1 MSNAYRI
8 TPEERA
14 QIRALYSEGVGI
26 RQVAERFNV
35 TKRTV
40 SSIIKDIKRGHL
52 SGWRDGMCKCGPA
65 GWTPVQE
72 QLNRRKLLDDAKA
85 GEPIAL
91 RRLNAMGLLRWERAG
106 EVVVGE
112 RHGVG

>member
-1 MSNAYRI
+1 MSNAYRV
-8 TPEERA
+8 TEAERA
-14 QIRALYSEGVGI
+14 QIRALYSEGVAI
-26 RQVAERFNV
+26 RVVAQRLNV
-35 TKRTV
+35 TARFV
-40 SSIIKDIKRGHL
+40 SAVVQDIKRGY
-52 SGWRDGMCKCGPA
+52 SGWRDGLCKCGPA

-91 RRLNAMGLLRWERAG
+91 RRLNAMGLRRWERAG

-112 RHGVG
+112 CHVAH